1 MLTHA
6 VWFMQCSGHLSTRCM
21 MSIFSDIVEQF
32 LETFMDDF
40 SIYGSSFDAYLSH
53 LEAIL
58 TRRKEK
64 RLVRNWEN
72 VTLWS
77 NVALY

>member
-1 MLTHA
+1 M
-6 VWFMQCSGHLSTRCM
+6 
-21 MSIFSDIVEQF
+21 VEQF